1 MTRHLGMED
10 TQKWVAGVGA
20 TVLVATLG
28 ALGGV
33 LALNRADNNAIEERL
48 GSKLDDLASKID
60 AQNSR
65 LREVEIQA
73 AVSTA
78 LARVAIDTGTADR
91 VVRTPFPDN
100 SGDES

>member
-1 MTRHLGMED
+1 MKD

-33 LALNRADNNAIEERL
+33 LALNRADNHAMEARL
-48 GSKLDDLASKID
+48 GSKLDGLAAKID
-60 AQNSR
+60 DQNVR
-65 LREVEIQA
+65 LRQVEIDA

-78 LARVAIDTGTADR
+78 LARVAIETGTGTFYAHGR
-91 VVRTPFPDN
+91 PSETP
-100 SGDES
+100 GEES